1 MSLTGSVL
9 SSKLSESV
17 SQTAAV
23 GSVGNRFRLML
34 FILLCIEIGIFLLL
48 VPWSPLWAQNWI
60 VSYFPSL
67 RSLYMNLYLRGAVSG
82 LGLINLWLG
91 FWQAWNF
98 RRLTA
103 KPAGDD

>member
-9 SSKLSESV
+9 SSKVRESV

-23 GSVGNRFRLML
+23 GSVGSRFRLGL
-34 FILLCIEIGIFLLL
+34 FLLL
-48 VPWSPLWAQNWI
+48 CVEVGLFLLLIPRSPLWAQNWI
-60 VSYFPSL
+60 VGYFPPL

-91 FWQAWNF
+91 FWEAWNF

-103 KPAGDD
+103 KTAGND